1 MNFADDDS
9 NLRSRRRHQPPDF
22 WHGINRVLTGLVVLG
37 VVVLVGVMFYPVWQQ
52 QQDMRSRIAGLER
65 ERAEKTSRL
74 ESSKRQI
81 HLLQHNPA
89 YVETIARDR
98 LNLMKE
104 GETIFRVELPP
115 TLGTSVQP

>member
-1 MNFADDDS
+1 MNFADDD
-9 NLRSRRRHQPPDF
+9 NDFRSRRRHQPPDF
-22 WHGINRVLTGLVVLG
+22 WHGINRVLTGIVVLAVIIG
-37 VVVLVGVMFYPVWQQ
+37 VGVMFYPVWRQ
-52 QQDMRSRIAGLER
+52 QQDMRSHIAGLEQ
-65 ERAEKTSRL
+65 EKAEKTAL
-74 ESSKRQI
+74 LAAGKREI
-81 HLLQHNPA
+81 YLLQHNPD